1 MSDADAATAAPL
13 QHAALV
19 PPTPALTAQA
29 GMSPAQAAE
38 LLEAARLDPDGY
50 WAEAAGELEWYAGW
64 TAVREGELPEFR
76 YFVGGLTNVAEN
88 CVLRHARAH
97 PARVALRWERED
109 GAREVWTY
117 ADLEAAVRRFAAV
130 LKSLGVGRGDRVG
143 IYLSNIPEAFVAIQ
157 ACYWVG
163 AIYTV
168 LFAGFSASAVRER
181 LSDAGAKLVIVADGS
196 PRRGKV
202 VPLKATLDEALEG
215 VATVEQVIV
224 IRRMGLDVAM
234 RPGRDL
240 DCAELMRAAAPDPQP
255 EAMEA
260 NDPGFIIYT
269 SGTTSKPKGVVHS
282 GIGFLLGAQENT
294 RWTLNLQPEDSFW
307 CTADVGWL
315 TYPIFTIV
323 GGLAAGASMVVYEG
337 ALDFPDAGRFY
348 QMLERYRVNKVFTAP
363 TALRMLRRAG
373 GQWMEGRDTGA
384 LDLVSLVGEPLDP
397 DTWRWTRDVL
407 GGGRIFVN
415 NTYGQTETGSAWT
428 STMVGLTATKPGS
441 CGHPLPGYCWRVL
454 EDDGSEARPGEVG
467 YLVLTDPFPCLARTV
482 WGDHARYLET
492 YFGRFPGLYLSGDA
506 AAVDAHGQ
514 VWVTGRVD
522 DVINVAGHRLGT
534 MELEAALI
542 NHPAVGEAAV
552 IGAADEVKGLAVVAF
567 VVLRAGHEPSPE
579 LEREIADTL
588 VARVGAIARPREVVL
603 TRNVPRTRSGKI
615 MRRLLREL
623 IEKGSVSGDLT
634 GLENPDA
641 IEELKAQLAG
651 RR

>member
-1 MSDADAATAAPL
+1 MPEVNAAVATPL
-13 QHAALV
+13 HSAALV
-19 PPTPALTAQA
+19 APLPVLTAQA
-29 GMSPAQAAE
+29 GMTPAEGAE
-38 LLEAARLDPDGY
+38 LLDAARADADGY
-50 WAEAAGELEWYAGW
+50 WADAAAQLEWYAGW
-64 TAVREGELPEFR
+64 TTVRDGTLPDFR
-76 YFVGGLTNVAEN
+76 YFTAGLTNVAEN
-88 CVLRHARAH
+88 CVVRHARAH
-97 PARVALRWERED
+97 PNRVALRWERED

-117 ADLEAAVRRFAAV
+117 GDLDAEVRRFAGA
-130 LKSLGVGRGDRVG
+130 LRGLGVRRGDRVG

-157 ACYWVG
+157 ACYWLG

-181 LSDAGAKLVIVADGS
+181 LSDAGAKVVVVADAS
-196 PRRGKV
+196 PRRGKPV
-202 VPLKATLDEALEG
+202 ALKATLDEALGG
-215 VATVEQVIV
+215 VASVEKVVV
-224 IRRMGLDVAM
+224 IRRMGLDVPMQA
-234 RPGRDL
+234 GRDIAYA
-240 DCAELMRAAAPDPQP
+240 DLMRSAAPDPHP
-255 EAMEA
+255 EPMEA

-269 SGTTSKPKGVVHS
+269 SGTTSRPKGVVHS
-282 GIGFLLGAQENT
+282 GVGFLVGAQENT

-315 TYPIFTIV
+315 TFPIFTIV
-323 GGLAAGASMVVYEG
+323 GGLAAGISMVVYEG

-348 QMLERYRVNKVFTAP
+348 DLLERYRVNKVFTAP

-373 GQWMEGRDTGA
+373 ESWQQGRD
-384 LDLVSLVGEPLDP
+384 LSRLQLISLVGEPLDP

-441 CGHPLPGYCWRVL
+441 CGHPLPGFHWRVL
-454 EDDGSEARPGEVG
+454 EDDGREAKPGEVG
-467 YLVLTDPFPCLARTV
+467 YLVLTEPFPCLARTV

-522 DVINVAGHRLGT
+522 DVINVSGHRLGT

-552 IGAADEVKGLAVVAF
+552 IGAADEIKGLAVVAF
-567 VVLRAGHEPSPE
+567 VVLRAGFEPGAT
-579 LEREIADTL
+579 LEREIADAL
-588 VARVGAIARPREVVL
+588 VARVGAIARPRQVVL
-603 TRNVPRTRSGKI
+603 THTVPRTRSGKI

-623 IEKGSVSGDLT
+623 VEKGEVTGDLT
-634 GLENPDA
+634 GLDNPDA
-641 IEELKAQLAG
+641 IDALRTLLAG
-651 RR
+651 SR